1 VRNELIVVG
10 VPHAQQSVRNDCVAG
25 QPFADAITKQQEA
38 SVTAQHRYRTI
49 SLDNM

>member
-38 SVTAQHRYRTI
+38 SVTETQHSTGIGLSR
-49 SLDNM
+49 